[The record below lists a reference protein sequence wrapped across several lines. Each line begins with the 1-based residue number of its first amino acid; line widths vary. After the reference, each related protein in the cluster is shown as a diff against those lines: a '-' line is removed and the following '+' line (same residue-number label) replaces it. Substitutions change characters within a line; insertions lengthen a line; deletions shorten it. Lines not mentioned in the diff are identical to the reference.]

1 MSWKDN
7 RRANLTIQAITH
19 ILETN
24 GVDPKECFG
33 ELAVDIKQ
41 MLDADLEIPN
51 QTEID
56 VIEKAVNLLP
66 KQAGYGIKAA
76 QTLDVTNFGVLGLAV
91 LTSPTVRS
99 ALEAMASFS
108 EVSIL
113 LSRVSFREIFGRVA
127 FILDMEHLPLAI
139 HRFTFER
146 YFYMTLR
153 FLHEMSPEYDMSDFE
168 LQLPFSD
175 PYYEQQLADLSG
187 LKVRGNQPFYAL
199 IASKALLDLPVS
211 NTDPIAHN
219 HFMSECQR
227 ILNESN
233 KFVGFAQK
241 VRNYI
246 LQEKN
251 FSPKLIDVANS
262 LFISERTLKRRLQE
276 ENQSFKAVVM
286 DTKMTLAKELLLAAS
301 LPVKVVANRLDYS
314 ESASFLR
321 AFKKWWGVSP
331 AQMRAEQTKYTAKE
345 TLIND

>member
-7 RRANLTIQAITH
+7 RRANLTIQAIAN
-19 ILETN
+19 ILDTN
-24 GVDPKECFG
+24 GIDLTECFG
-33 ELAVDIKQ
+33 DTAIDIKQ
-41 MLDADLEIPN
+41 ILNADVDIPN
-51 QTEID
+51 QTEIE
-56 VIEKAVNLLP
+56 VIERAVEVLP
-66 KQAGYGIKAA
+66 KQAGYGVKAA
-76 QTLDVTNFGVLGLAV
+76 QALDVTNFGVLGLAI

-113 LSRVSFREIFGRVA
+113 LSRVSFRESLGRVA
-127 FILDMEHLPLAI
+127 FILDMEHLPVAI

-153 FLHEMSPEYDMSDFE
+153 FLREMSPDYDASDFE

-175 PYYEQQLADLSG
+175 PHYEQELAEISG
-187 LKVRGNQPFYAL
+187 LKVRSNQPFYAL
-199 IASKALLDLPVS
+199 IASKELLDLPVT

-219 HFMSECQR
+219 HFLSECQR
-227 ILNESN
+227 ILNETN
-233 KFVGFAQK
+233 KFAGFAQK

-251 FSPKLIDVANS
+251 FSPKLTDVANS
-262 LFISERTLKRRLQE
+262 LFISDRTLKRRLQE
-276 ENQSFKAVVM
+276 ENHNFKAVVM
-286 DTKMTLAKELLLAAS
+286 DTKMTLARELLLAAS
-301 LPVKVVANRLDYS
+301 LPVKVVATRLDYS

-331 AQMRAEQTKYTAKE
+331 AQMRAAQSQPLAKDSE
-345 TLIND
+345 VQH